1 MYDFSPVFKYMK
13 YYLWLVLIVTLTIVN
28 LSLKADIYS
37 LNNEQQLNT
46 KQIHTLETDIQ
57 KQQDTIHK
65 LNDPNRL
72 KNIAKELNL
81 KKSQQ
86 IKI

>member
-1 MYDFSPVFKYMK
+1 MFDFSQLLKNIK
-13 YYLWLVLIVTLTIVN
+13 YYLCLILIIALSIVN
-28 LSLKADIYS
+28 LKLQADIYS
-37 LNNEQQLNT
+37 LNNKQQINRNT
-46 KQIHTLETDIQ
+46 IHTLQTNIQ

-72 KNIAKELNL
+72 KSIAKELNL
-81 KKSQQ
+81 QKTQQ

>member
-1 MYDFSPVFKYMK
+1 MK
-13 YYLWLVLIVTLTIVN
+13 YYLWLVLIVTLTIIN

>member
-72 KNIAKELNL
+72 KSIAKELNL

>member
-1 MYDFSPVFKYMK
+1 MCDFSQLLKNIK
-13 YYLWLVLIVTLTIVN
+13 YYLCLILIIALSIVN
-28 LSLKADIYS
+28 LKLQADIYS

-72 KNIAKELNL
+72 KSIAKELNL

>member
-1 MYDFSPVFKYMK
+1 MCDFSPLLKNIK
-13 YYLWLVLIVTLTIVN
+13 YYLCLMLIIALSIVN
-28 LSLKADIYS
+28 LKLQADIYS
-37 LNNEQQLNT
+37 LNNKQQINIDT
-46 KQIHTLETDIQ
+46 IHTLQTNIQ

>member
-1 MYDFSPVFKYMK
+1 MCDFSPLLKNIK
-13 YYLWLVLIVTLTIVN
+13 YYLCLMLIIALSIVN
-28 LSLKADIYS
+28 LKLQADIYS
-37 LNNEQQLNT
+37 LNNKQQINKDT
-46 KQIHTLETDIQ
+46 IHTLQTNIQ

-72 KNIAKELNL
+72 KSIAKELNL
-81 KKSQQ
+81 KKTQQ

>member
-1 MYDFSPVFKYMK
+1 M
-13 YYLWLVLIVTLTIVN
+13 LIIALSIVN
-28 LSLKADIYS
+28 LKLQADIYS
-37 LNNEQQLNT
+37 LNNKQQINT
-46 KQIHTLETDIQ
+46 NTIHTLQTNIQ
-57 KQQDTIHK
+57 KQQNTIHK
-65 LNDPNRL
+65 LNDHYRL

>member
-1 MYDFSPVFKYMK
+1 MFDFSQLLKNIK
-13 YYLWLVLIVTLTIVN
+13 YYLCLILIIALSIVN
-28 LSLKADIYS
+28 LKLQADIHS
-37 LNNEQQLNT
+37 LNNKQQINT
-46 KQIHTLETDIQ
+46 NTIHTLQTNIQ

-72 KNIAKELNL
+72 KSIAKELNL

>member
-37 LNNEQQLNT
+37 LNNKQQINT
-46 KQIHTLETDIQ
+46 NTIHTLQTNIQ
-57 KQQDTIHK
+57 KQQNTIHK
-65 LNDPNRL
+65 LNEPNRL
-72 KNIAKELNL
+72 KSIAKELNL

>member
-46 KQIHTLETDIQ
+46 NTIHTLQTNIQ

>member
-1 MYDFSPVFKYMK
+1 MYHFSPLLKNIK
-13 YYLWLVLIVTLTIVN
+13 YYLCLMIIITLSIVN
-28 LSLKADIYS
+28 LKLKADIYS
-37 LNNEQQLNT
+37 LNNKQQINIDM
-46 KQIHTLETDIQ
+46 IHTLQTNIQ

-72 KNIAKELNL
+72 KNISKELNL